1 MIARLCALVVALAVA
16 PLAAQSWEAPHLA
29 NGHPDFQGV
38 WANNTVTPFARPKT
52 LAGREFLTDDEI
64 RVLEQRAAV
73 MFNGDG
79 DTAPGDAM
87 FEALIGSTGTF
98 KTRSATGDYNQ
109 VWASERL
116 VFEHRTSQL
125 IEPASGTLPPLT
137 SEGARRHAAFMEAR
151 RLHPADGPEDRL
163 PIERCISA
171 GPIKLGFVQTRNNSY
186 YQIVQTGDTTLL
198 YTEMMRDARLIHM
211 DGRSHPPASIRSW
224 AGDSRGRWEGD
235 ALVIDTTNYHPQ
247 ALFVPFVGLLFSAE
261 DFHVVERLTQLDAQ
275 TLQYRVTVEDPA
287 LWTQPW
293 SAVTT
298 WRRSTNRIFEY
309 ACHEGNHAMEG
320 LLRGGRAEEAA
331 AKKPD

>member
-1 MIARLCALVVALAVA
+1 MIAARCAAVVALGLATV
-16 PLAAQSWEAPHLA
+16 AAQSWKAPRLPD
-29 NGHPDFQGV
+29 GHPDFQGV
-38 WANNTVTPFARPKT
+38 WSNNTVTPFVRPKA
-52 LAGREFLTDDEI
+52 LAGREFLADDEI
-64 RVLEQRAAV
+64 KTLQQRAAV

-87 FEALIGSTGTF
+87 FEALIASPNAFTKTG
-98 KTRSATGDYNQ
+98 TGDYNQ

-125 IEPASGTLPPLT
+125 IDPSSGTLPPL
-137 SEGARRHAAFMEAR
+137 SREGARRHAAFLEAR
-151 RLHPADGPEDRL
+151 RLHPADGPEDRA
-163 PIERCISA
+163 PIERCLSA

-186 YQIVQTGDTTLL
+186 YQIVQTVDTTLL

-211 DGRSHPPASIRSW
+211 DGRPHPPSSIHSW

-247 ALFVPFVGLLFSAE
+247 AVWMAVAGVLFSAE
-261 DFHVVERLTQLDAQ
+261 HFHVAERLTQLDDQ
-275 TLQYRVTVEDPA
+275 TLQYRVTVEDPT

-298 WRRSTNRIFEY
+298 WRRSSNRIFEY
-309 ACHEGNHAMEG
+309 ACHEGNRAMEG
-320 LLRGGRAEEAA
+320 VLRGARAEEGV
-331 AKKPD
+331 AKQPD